1 MRKSKVNEKLEEL
14 ELLKDKNSIV
24 SEENIKL
31 VEHLYDANKEISRL
45 KEQLDTVVTKD
56 EILTLLGNRITWYE
70 GRIKECK
77 GLYTDVYVENLLI
90 GKYET
95 EEIMGFI
102 LEHTFDKKE

>member
-14 ELLKDKNSIV
+14 KLLKEQYSRV

-31 VEHLYDANKEISRL
+31 VNQLYDANKEISRL
-45 KEQLDTVVTKD
+45 KDTVVTKD

-95 EEIMGFI
+95 EQIFEFIM
-102 LEHTFDKKE
+102 EHTFDKKE

>member
-14 ELLKDKNSIV
+14 KEQNARV

-31 VEHLYDANKEISRL
+31 VNQLYDADKEISRL
-45 KEQLDTVVTKD
+45 KKQLDTVVTRD
-56 EILTLLGNRITWYE
+56 EILTLLGNRMTWYE

-95 EEIMGFI
+95 EQILEFI
-102 LEHTFDKKE
+102 IEHTFDKKE

>member
-14 ELLKDKNSIV
+14 KLLKEKNLRV

-31 VEHLYDANKEISRL
+31 VEQLYDANKEISRL
-45 KEQLDTVVTKD
+45 KEQLDTVVTRD

-95 EEIMGFI
+95 EQI
-102 LEHTFDKKE
+102 LNL

>member
-14 ELLKDKNSIV
+14 KLLKEQYSRVK
-24 SEENIKL
+24 EENIKL
-31 VEHLYDANKEISRL
+31 VNQLYDANKEISRL
-45 KEQLDTVVTKD
+45 KDTVVTKD

-95 EEIMGFI
+95 EQIFEFIM
-102 LEHTFDKKE
+102 EHTFDKKE

>member
-14 ELLKDKNSIV
+14 KFLKEQNERV
-24 SEENIKL
+24 SEENVKL
-31 VEHLYDANKEISRL
+31 VNQLYDANKEISRL

-56 EILTLLGNRITWYE
+56 EILTLLGNRMTWYE

-95 EEIMGFI
+95 EQIFEFIM
-102 LEHTFDKKE
+102 EHTFDKKE